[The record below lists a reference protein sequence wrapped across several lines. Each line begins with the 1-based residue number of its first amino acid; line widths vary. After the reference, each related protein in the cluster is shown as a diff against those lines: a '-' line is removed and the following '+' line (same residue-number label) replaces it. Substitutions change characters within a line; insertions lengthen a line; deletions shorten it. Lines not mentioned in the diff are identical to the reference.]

1 MMVVKFQN
9 SVLYFSA
16 RRFGTGQGP
25 DARVEM
31 VMGWAWP
38 LRGLGLWAG
47 MVPGNGVGRGGEG
60 GKVDVVCVWGTPID
74 RLGLYGDD
82 CCMNYMLIV
91 FFFLEGIVWF
101 LGMGFLC

>member
-47 MVPGNGVGRGGEG
+47 MVPGNGVGRGGGRRESG
-60 GKVDVVCVWGTPID
+60 C
-74 RLGLYGDD
+74 GLCMGDPH
-82 CCMNYMLIV
+82 
-91 FFFLEGIVWF
+91 
-101 LGMGFLC
+101 